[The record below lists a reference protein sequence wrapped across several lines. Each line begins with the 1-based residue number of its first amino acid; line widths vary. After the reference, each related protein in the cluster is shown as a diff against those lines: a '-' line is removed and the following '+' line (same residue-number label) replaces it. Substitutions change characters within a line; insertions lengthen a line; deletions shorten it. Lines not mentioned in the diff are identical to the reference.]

1 MEKQTE
7 RDEMPENTMTD
18 AREAA
23 APSAADA
30 ACAEAAEGAHSGIGE
45 AIESAPSQ
53 PCAAAPCGDP
63 EGGAEAADAAEGAC
77 EEQHAEG
84 ASEEPIVEDAAGADP
99 EAAEASEADETA
111 EATEASETE
120 EAAEAAEP
128 VSAAAEAAPAEA
140 PDAEQP
146 EPDSRENS
154 KVRVR
159 SIIGGILLGLACLIL
174 IPLLCINV
182 TLIIKSY
189 MDEENMPDVFGIAPI
204 AVAAETEDGS
214 PNDFMQGEEE
224 GCYDPGSLI
233 LIRTFDKSITTAEA
247 AAGDAERQSIEVGDV
262 VAFRWTTEGGATK
275 FSVYR
280 VVGITRDEE
289 TDAITSVSVRA
300 DNPIEGEDAHVPVS
314 IEDVCGIYMDN
325 FAHLGEFA
333 LFMTE
338 GYGVLIIVGI
348 PLALYIIIDII
359 RITIHNRKVRD
370 LENEEMRDKDE
381 EIARLRALVEQRA
394 AAPAAPVFAE
404 EAPDGEPSEGEALPE
419 EIPEEVPEEV
429 PLGEPAEVFAEGEE
443 LHDEPLPELVD
454 ETVELTDEEA
464 GTAEGAA
471 ELIDEA
477 AELADEEAD
486 AANKAQN
493 GEKGEEI

>member
-1 MEKQTE
+1 M
-7 RDEMPENTMTD
+7 
-18 AREAA
+18 
-23 APSAADA
+23 
-30 ACAEAAEGAHSGIGE
+30 
-45 AIESAPSQ
+45 
-53 PCAAAPCGDP
+53 
-63 EGGAEAADAAEGAC
+63 
-77 EEQHAEG
+77 
-84 ASEEPIVEDAAGADP
+84 
-99 EAAEASEADETA
+99 
-111 EATEASETE
+111 
-120 EAAEAAEP
+120 
-128 VSAAAEAAPAEA
+128 
-140 PDAEQP
+140 
-146 EPDSRENS
+146 
-154 KVRVR
+154 R

>member
-23 APSAADA
+23 APPAADA
-30 ACAEAAEGAHSGIGE
+30 ACAEAAEGVSSGIGE
-45 AIESAPSQ
+45 AIEGAPSQ
-53 PCAAAPCGDP
+53 PCAAAPCGAP
-63 EGGAEAADAAEGAC
+63 EGGAETADAADAC
-77 EEQHAEG
+77 EEQQAES
-84 ASEEPIVEDAAGADP
+84 ASEEPIAEGAEGADP
-99 EAAEASEADETA
+99 V
-111 EATEASETE
+111 ASETE
-120 EAAEAAEP
+120 EAAEADEAAETSETEEAAEP
-128 VSAAAEAAPAEA
+128 VSAAAEAVPAEA
-140 PDAEQP
+140 PEAEQP

-300 DNPIEGEDAHVPVS
+300 DNPIEGEDAPVPVS

>member
-7 RDEMPENTMTD
+7 RDEMSENTMTD

-30 ACAEAAEGAHSGIGE
+30 VCAGAAEGASSGIGE
-45 AIESAPSQ
+45 AIEGAPSQ

-77 EEQHAEG
+77 EEQQAEG
-84 ASEEPIVEDAAGADP
+84 ASEEPIAENAEGAAP
-99 EAAEASEADETA
+99 EAAETSETEEADETA
-111 EATEASETE
+111 ETSETEEADETAETSETE
-120 EAAEAAEP
+120 EAAEP
-128 VSAAAEAAPAEA
+128 VPAAAEAAPAEA
-140 PDAEQP
+140 PEAEQP

-204 AVAAETEDGS
+204 AVAAKSEDGS

-289 TDAITSVSVRA
+289 TDVITSVSVRA
-300 DNPIEGEDAHVPVS
+300 DNPIEGEDAPVPVS

-370 LENEEMRDKDE
+370 MENEEMRDKDE

-394 AAPAAPVFAE
+394 AVPAAPVFAE
-404 EAPDGEPSEGEALPE
+404 EAPGGEPSEGEELPE
-419 EIPEEVPEEV
+419 EIPEEAPF
-429 PLGEPAEVFAEGEE
+429 GEPAEVFAEGEE
-443 LHDEPLPELVD
+443 LHDEPLPELID
-454 ETVELTDEEA
+454 ETAELTDE
-464 GTAEGAA
+464 T
-471 ELIDEA
+471 
-477 AELADEEAD
+477 AELADEEAG

-493 GEKGEEI
+493 EEKGEEI

>member
-7 RDEMPENTMTD
+7 RDEMSENTMTD

-30 ACAEAAEGAHSGIGE
+30 VCAGAAEGASSGIGE
-45 AIESAPSQ
+45 AIEGAPSQ

-77 EEQHAEG
+77 EEQQAEG
-84 ASEEPIVEDAAGADP
+84 ASEEPIAENAEGAAP
-99 EAAEASEADETA
+99 EAAETSETEEADETA
-111 EATEASETE
+111 ETSETEEADETAETSETE
-120 EAAEAAEP
+120 EAAEP
-128 VSAAAEAAPAEA
+128 VPAAAEAAPAEA
-140 PDAEQP
+140 PEAEQP

-204 AVAAETEDGS
+204 AVAAKSEDGS

-289 TDAITSVSVRA
+289 TDVITSVSVRA
-300 DNPIEGEDAHVPVS
+300 DNPIEGEDAPVPVS

-370 LENEEMRDKDE
+370 MENEEMRDKDE

-394 AAPAAPVFAE
+394 AVPAAPVFAE
-404 EAPDGEPSEGEALPE
+404 EAPGGEPSEGEELPE
-419 EIPEEVPEEV
+419 EIPEEAPF
-429 PLGEPAEVFAEGEE
+429 GEPAEVFAEGEE
-443 LHDEPLPELVD
+443 LHDEPLPEL
-454 ETVELTDEEA
+454 
-464 GTAEGAA
+464 
-471 ELIDEA
+471 IDEA
-477 AELADEEAD
+477 AEFTDETAELADETAELADEEAG

-493 GEKGEEI
+493 EEKGEEI

>member
-23 APSAADA
+23 APPAADA
-30 ACAEAAEGAHSGIGE
+30 VCAGAAEGASSVIGE
-45 AIESAPSQ
+45 AIEGAPSQ

-77 EEQHAEG
+77 EEQQAESAPEEPIAEG
-84 ASEEPIVEDAAGADP
+84 AEGAAP
-99 EAAEASEADETA
+99 EAAETSETEEADETA
-111 EATEASETE
+111 ETSETE
-120 EAAEAAEP
+120 EAAEP
-128 VSAAAEAAPAEA
+128 VPAAAEAAPAEA
-140 PDAEQP
+140 PEAEQP

-204 AVAAETEDGS
+204 AVAAKSEDGS

-289 TDAITSVSVRA
+289 TDVITSVSVRA
-300 DNPIEGEDAHVPVS
+300 DNPIEGEDAPVPVS

-370 LENEEMRDKDE
+370 MENEEMRDKDE

-394 AAPAAPVFAE
+394 AVPAAPVFAE
-404 EAPDGEPSEGEALPE
+404 EAPGGEPSEGEELPEELPE
-419 EIPEEVPEEV
+419 EIPEEAPF
-429 PLGEPAEVFAEGEE
+429 GEPAEVFAEGEE

-454 ETVELTDEEA
+454 ETAELTDEEA
-464 GTAEGAA
+464 GTAEGAT
-471 ELIDEA
+471 ELTDEE
-477 AELADEEAD
+477 AELADEEAG

-493 GEKGEEI
+493 EEKGEEI

>member
-23 APSAADA
+23 APPAADA
-30 ACAEAAEGAHSGIGE
+30 ACAEAAEGVSSGIGE
-45 AIESAPSQ
+45 AIEGAPSQ
-53 PCAAAPCGDP
+53 PCAAAPCGAP
-63 EGGAEAADAAEGAC
+63 EGGAETADAADAC
-77 EEQHAEG
+77 EEQQAES
-84 ASEEPIVEDAAGADP
+84 ASEEPIAEGAEGADP
-99 EAAEASEADETA
+99 V
-111 EATEASETE
+111 ASETE
-120 EAAEAAEP
+120 EAAEADEAAETSETEEAAEP
-128 VSAAAEAAPAEA
+128 VSAAAEAVPAEA
-140 PDAEQP
+140 PEAEQP

-300 DNPIEGEDAHVPVS
+300 DNPIEGEDAPVPVS

-325 FAHLGEFA
+325 FVHLGEFA

-359 RITIHNRKVRD
+359 RITVHNRKVRD
-370 LENEEMRDKDE
+370 MENEEMRDKDE

-419 EIPEEVPEEV
+419 EIPEEIPEEV

-454 ETVELTDEEA
+454 ETAELTDEEA

-471 ELIDEA
+471 ELTDEA